1 MHFYNI
7 PKFFFKKLIL
17 KIFSS
22 FNNVWFIFKGSNN
35 KLIFAFV
42 KFIEYKILFERLNVS
57 IKESNLSLPLL
68 VLTYEI
74 KGLLYFL
81 YLLKAQN
88 KYIH

>member
-42 KFIEYKILFERLNVS
+42 KLVYFGLFAKHITASTKIDLEERSDDAL
-57 IKESNLSLPLL
+57 
-68 VLTYEI
+68 
-74 KGLLYFL
+74 
-81 YLLKAQN
+81 
-88 KYIH
+88 